1 MRKADDRHPGPPSY
15 RLRLEALGW
24 LLPPAA
30 LAVPAVRA
38 GLPAVSRLFVEP
50 STWHITRAAGIM
62 AYLFLWL
69 AAVTGLLLSSRLLGL
84 AASPPLL
91 GAAHQWGAAWSLY
104 ATVVHAVILRYDHWV
119 SFRWPDILLPFAST
133 YRTGA
138 VALGVYALYAL
149 VGVQVTS
156 YLRARL
162 GVATWRLAH
171 ALSVPAYVLALAHGV
186 WAGTD
191 TAQPWVQALYWS
203 TGSVFAFLLL
213 ARLLL
218 TRGARAGGGAPGGRH
233 GEGTAPTVR

>member
-1 MRKADDRHPGPPSY
+1 MRKPDVHPDRPPCRLWPGT
-15 RLRLEALGW
+15 LGW
-24 LLPPAA
+24 LPHLTV
-30 LAVPAVRA
+30 LAVPAVAA
-38 GLPAVSRLFVEP
+38 GLPAVSRLVPEP

-69 AAVTGLLLSSRLLGL
+69 AAATGLLLSSRLLGR
-84 AASPPLL
+84 AAPPPLL

-119 SFRWPDILLPFAST
+119 PFRWPDILLPFAAT

-162 GVATWRLAH
+162 GAATWRLAH
-171 ALSVPAYVLALAHGV
+171 ALAVPAYVLALIHGV
-186 WAGTD
+186 WIGTD
-191 TAQPWVQALYWS
+191 TVQPWVQALYWS

-218 TRGARAGGGAPGGRH
+218 AGGARAGGGVPGGRH
-233 GEGTAPTVR
+233 GEGTAPGAR